1 MWKGRPSVGD
11 LGQVTRCM
19 LSAPVSNDAA
29 INVAFLKG
37 DSSEKDVIS
46 KLFLLDL
53 VVVHVLQKKVYLDR
67 PS

>member
-1 MWKGRPSVGD
+1 M
-11 LGQVTRCM
+11 M
-19 LSAPVSNDAA
+19 LLLMLP
-29 INVAFLKG
+29 FLG